1 MTLVFSTHALRRML
15 RDGISSDEV
24 RTVLESGERIEH
36 YPDDRPYPSYLALG
50 WLARRPLHVVAAAD
64 ADLSETIIITTYL
77 PDPGR
82 WESDFKTR
90 RPR

>member
-1 MTLVFSTHALRRML
+1 ML
-15 RDGISSDEV
+15 RDGIRSDEV

-36 YPDDRPYPSYLALG
+36 YTDDKPYPSYLALG
-50 WLARRPLHVVAAAD
+50 WPARRSLHVVAADD
-64 ADLSETIIITTYL
+64 AEESETIVITTYR